1 MPASPAGGA
10 KREVVTL
17 GAMRAPTTITRAS
30 HRGCTVLEIHGA
42 LAASGGDMML
52 RGAVHAA
59 LEAGE
64 TSLILDFRALT
75 TLDSSGL
82 GELIRALGTVHD
94 RGGRMA
100 WVGCTA
106 NMRDILDIT
115 RVSLDEVLMCAT
127 LDDAAAALACG
138 D

>member
-1 MPASPAGGA
+1 M
-10 KREVVTL
+10 L

-52 RGAVHAA
+52 RDAVRAA

-64 TSLILDFRALT
+64 TALIVDFRALT

-82 GELIRALGTVHD
+82 GELIRALGAVRE
-94 RGGRMA
+94 RGGLMA
-100 WVGCTA
+100 WVGCPA

-115 RVSLDEVLMCAT
+115 RVSLDDVLMCAT